1 MDRELNLPLTGREAA
16 FIQYALDDLKDK
28 LEVYENLMKG
38 KGMSRIRNA
47 DDLKQNKEDIETV
60 KDLIARVSKMGTG
73 VRI

>member
-16 FIQYALDDLKDK
+16 LVQYALDDLKGK
-28 LEVYENLMKG
+28 LEVYDNLMNS
-38 KGMSRIRNA
+38 KGMSRIRNT
-47 DDLKQNKEDIETV
+47 DDLKQNREDIETV

>member
-16 FIQYALDDLKDK
+16 FAQYALDDLKDK
-28 LEVYENLMKG
+28 LEAYENLMNG
-38 KGMSRIRNA
+38 KGMSGIRNT
-47 DDLKQNKEDIETV
+47 DDLKQNKEDIETA